1 MQHGR
6 VRLLS
11 NEPKVFPE
19 LSFLL
24 CGTMNL
30 RWETSHHNE
39 PASSYFFKFFYWVK
53 CHGNGGIWRNPLQ
66 YEYLI
71 PQMLQSFA

>member
-11 NEPKVFPE
+11 NKPKVFPE

-24 CGTMNL
+24 CGTTNL
-30 RWETSHHNE
+30 RWETSLHNE
-39 PASSYFFKFFYWVK
+39 PGSSNFYILLTLSP
-53 CHGNGGIWRNPLQ
+53 HGLLLYMSIMLEGGHFL
-66 YEYLI
+66 
-71 PQMLQSFA
+71 